1 MKHHSMNLIFSLA
14 LLLGFLNTSF
24 AKIQTSGAFITRW
37 NLATAGSGATQLSF
51 GSATIAAYNA
61 ICLTLMP
68 IYPYTVLNLSSQ

>member
-37 NLATAGSGATQLSF
+37 NLATAGSGATQLSLQF
-51 GSATIAAYNA
+51 ACRS
-61 ICLTLMP
+61 CRFTL
-68 IYPYTVLNLSSQ
+68 ILY

>member
-14 LLLGFLNTSF
+14 LLLGFLNTSY

-37 NLATAGSGATQLSF
+37 NLAAAGSGATQLSF
-51 GSATIAAYNA
+51 SSATIAAYNA
-61 ICLTLMP
+61 ICLTLMQ